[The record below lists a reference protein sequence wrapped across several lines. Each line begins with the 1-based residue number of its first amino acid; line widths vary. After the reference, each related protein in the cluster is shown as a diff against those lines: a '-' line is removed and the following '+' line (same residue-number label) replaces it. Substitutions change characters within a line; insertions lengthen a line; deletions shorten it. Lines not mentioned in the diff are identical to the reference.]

1 MRAMSA
7 VGFRSD
13 PALTPIEVSERA
25 AAAFPAVGDPLR
37 SLAVVATAASYA
49 PADEVV
55 ELADADRHGHG
66 HDGPHGWCALVEGTV
81 EDSLSLPERLK
92 RYFTVWH

>member
-1 MRAMSA
+1 MRAMAA
-7 VGFRSD
+7 VGFRGD
-13 PALTPIEVSERA
+13 PALTPLEVSERA
-25 AAAFPAVGDPLR
+25 AVAFPAVSGPLH

-49 PADEVV
+49 PADDVV
-55 ELADADRHGHG
+55 GLADADRQAHG

-81 EDSLSLPERLK
+81 EDSLSLPERVK